1 MAEDL
6 IQSIGSMMTERGV
19 KRHEPGGWEYYSGY
33 GANLYDWELFF
44 DAICLSYYSRG
55 DLALNGLRWYLTAI
69 GQDGFVPRS
78 LRPIEL
84 AGSPWSIFEDE
95 EHCKP
100 FLCQTALA
108 LMRVNCETAWLT
120 AEDFARLRRYLGY
133 WLTDLDRDGNGLSEW
148 NSGPHSGCDTQ
159 FARIGPWRSCY
170 CEGVDLNCYLYRE
183 LLAAAELAGYL
194 GLEDE
199 AAHCRA
205 QAGLKR
211 ERIQA
216 LLWDECEGFF
226 FDRDSRTGGRIGVK
240 SAAAFLT
247 LWAGVA
253 DKEQAAVLVRRH
265 LTNESEFWTPY
276 PVASYARTEAGYTQ
290 RYTPPPGSDPVRMLK
305 EGHANW
311 CGGMWPHW
319 NYLIA
324 HGLADYGYHDVAA
337 RVAASLHAVVAADP
351 GLHEWYD
358 AETGRGCGMHPF
370 YAGATALGAILPTE
384 LKLGFNPMALGN
396 PKDQLDIASV
406 RRVMGT
412 DSKIAR

>member
-1 MAEDL
+1 MAEGL
-6 IQSIGSMMTERGV
+6 IQSIGRMMAERGIM
-19 KRHEPGGWEYYSGY
+19 RHEPEGWEYYSGY

-44 DAICLSYYSRG
+44 DAICLSYYNRG
-55 DLALNGLRWYLTAI
+55 DLALNSLRWYLSVVRK
-69 GQDGFVPRS
+69 DGFLPRS
-78 LRPIEL
+78 LRPNEP
-84 AGSPWSIFEDE
+84 AGSPWSVFEDE

-108 LMRVNCETAWLT
+108 LMRVNGSTTWFT
-120 AEDFARLRRYLGY
+120 AEDYHRLRSYLDY
-133 WLTDLDRDGNGLSEW
+133 WLIDLDRDSSGLSEW

-199 AAHCRA
+199 AARCRL
-205 QAGLKR
+205 QAGVKR
-211 ERIQA
+211 ERIRA
-216 LLWDECEGFF
+216 LLWDAREGFF
-226 FDRDSRTGGRIGVK
+226 YDRDIRTGNKINVK

-253 DKEQAAVLVRRH
+253 DQEQADLLVRRH
-265 LTNESEFWTPY
+265 LTNESEFWPPC
-276 PVASYARTEAGYTQ
+276 PVASYARTEPDYTQ
-290 RYTPPPGSDPVRMLK
+290 RYIPVPGADPALLA

-324 HGLADYGYHDVAA
+324 HGLADYGYHDAAA
-337 RVAASLHAVVAADP
+337 RVAASLYSAVAADP
-351 GLHEWYD
+351 ELHEWYD
-358 AETGRGCGMHPF
+358 AETGKGCGMHPF
-370 YAGATALGAILPTE
+370 YAGATALGAMLPTE
-384 LKLGFNPMALGN
+384 LKLRFNPMALGN
-396 PKDQLDIASV
+396 PMDQLDIASIRLV
-406 RRVMGT
+406 LGSGV
-412 DSKIAR
+412 